1 MRILV
6 CLLGLAIVSSIHGA
20 DISGAGAKTHQL
32 LPWPRMEQPD
42 IAPTSPEAATN
53 LKRIPVPKG
62 FNISLW
68 AAEPM
73 LANPVAFCLD
83 EKGRVFVAETYRYR
97 TSVLDIRHY
106 MFMLEEDLAC
116 RTVQDRV
123 QMARRNFG
131 PQFDELELE
140 TEVIRLL
147 EDRDGDGKADFSSVY
162 ADKFNTSLDGI
173 ASGVLARKGKVYFT
187 NIPHLWK
194 LEGIDENGRAKSRES
209 LSYGYGVRFS
219 FTGHDMHGLA
229 IGPDGKLYFSIGD
242 RGATVVTKEMNLL
255 PYPDEGAVFRCNL
268 DGTGMEVVHR
278 GLRNPQELAFDN
290 YGNLF
295 TGDND
300 FDHGDEERLVQIAEG
315 GDSGWRVGYQH
326 APLGFDL
333 VPWKYEHIW
342 ISHNSR
348 QAHFNGVEVETPIED
363 IGVRPTAYLPPVSNI
378 GNGPSGLVYYP
389 GTGMPSK
396 YDNHF
401 FLCHFKGN
409 IVNSKIQA
417 FSVKP
422 KGATFELDNS
432 EVFTGMMQPTDLEF
446 GPDGALYFAD
456 WGQGWTRQRKGRIYR
471 IAHNGLRTD
480 AVATQTKEIF
490 GEGFEQRPERNLIG
504 LLGHRDRRIR
514 QEAHLELAARG
525 KDSIEALTDVAEN
538 SGHQLARIHA
548 IWALGIISRDT
559 DAGLESIDV
568 LLGDEDAEIRAQIAR
583 VFGWAKYGD
592 GVRALSALLKDGSA
606 RVRYYSAMALG
617 QIGEPRAV
625 PALVHLLAAN
635 DDADPYVRHAAV
647 MGLVGTANPRQLVA
661 AGVHRSAAVRMGA
674 LLALRKLGRSEI
686 EMFLHERNPEL
697 IIEAARAI
705 NDAPIEGAQ
714 EELAGLVSDLGR
726 VPEKFR
732 TMLAVRAIN
741 ANFRIGGADEAVALA
756 KLVADQTSDPAMRS
770 EALFALGTWG
780 SPHDRDRVMGIYRP
794 LGKRDTQPAIDAL
807 GPIVDDILKSAP
819 HEVQLAAIEAV
830 ENLGLK
836 SALSTMATLVRD
848 ENHGPNVRSAALI
861 TLAAMDSPGL
871 NSAIESTLRQA
882 NEELR
887 ATAVSLVGHLDQAD
901 ALKHIRKA
909 LKDGATPE
917 RQQAFTAL
925 ATLKDATADRIVGDW
940 MGKLAKGEVAGSL
953 QLDVLSAAERRS
965 AANIKQQVA
974 AFTEKQAKA
983 GELEPWKISLAG
995 GNAERGEDIFYNR
1008 RDVQCRRCHKIDGS
1022 GGEAGPELTG
1032 IGSKQSREYLLEAIV
1047 LPSAKIAEGFE
1058 NVQVETDGG
1067 PEEGGA
1073 EFAGVVKRETKDE
1086 LELVSFEDGTV
1097 VVEKKRITFRR
1108 KGLSGMPVGL
1118 HAMLGKR
1125 NLRDLIEFLARLK

>member
-1 MRILV
+1 MRFLV
-6 CLLGLAIVSSIHGA
+6 CLLGLLVFSSTDAA

-42 IAPTSPEAATN
+42 VAAASPEAATN
-53 LKRIPVPKG
+53 LKRIPVPAG
-62 FNISLW
+62 FNLSLW

-83 EKGRVFVAETYRYR
+83 ERGRVFVAETYRYR

-116 RTVQDRV
+116 RTAQDRV
-123 QMARRNFG
+123 QMSRRNFG

-140 TEVIRLL
+140 TEVVRLL
-147 EDRDGDGKADFSSVY
+147 EDRDGDGKADFSSIY
-162 ADKFNTSLDGI
+162 ADGFNTVLDGI
-173 ASGVLARKGKVYFT
+173 ASGVMARKGKVYFT
-187 NIPHLWK
+187 NIPHLWE
-194 LEGIDENGRAKSRES
+194 LEGIDENGKAKSRES

-229 IGPDGKLYFSIGD
+229 MGPDGKLYFSIGD
-242 RGATVVTKEMNLL
+242 RGATVVTKELNLL
-255 PYPDEGAVFRCNL
+255 AYPDEGAVFRCNL
-268 DGTGMEVVHR
+268 DGTEMEVVHR

-342 ISHNSR
+342 IAHHSR
-348 QAHFNGVEVETPIED
+348 QADFNGVAVGEPIED
-363 IGVRPTAYLPPVSNI
+363 IGVRPAAYLPPVSNI
-378 GNGPSGLVYYP
+378 GDGPSGLVYYP

-480 AVATQTKEIF
+480 AVVAQTKEIF
-490 GEGFEQRPERNLIG
+490 AEGFAHRTDRNLIG

-525 KDSIEALTDVAEN
+525 EAAAEELADVAHT
-538 SGHQLARIHA
+538 SGNQLARIHA
-548 IWALGIISRDT
+548 IWALGIIARDT
-559 DAGLESIDV
+559 EAGLQSIEG
-568 LLGDEDAEIRAQIAR
+568 LLADEDSEIRAQVAR
-583 VFGWAKYGD
+583 VCGWARSDRGTRWLI
-592 GVRALSALLKDGSA
+592 GLLRDGSE
-606 RVRYYSAMALG
+606 RVRYHAAISLG
-617 QIGEPRAV
+617 QIGAERAA
-625 PALVHLLAAN
+625 PALIAMLSAN
-635 DDADPYVRHAAV
+635 NDEDPYLRHAGA
-647 MGLVGTANPRQLVA
+647 MGLVGTASLQQLVN

-674 LLALRKLGRSEI
+674 LLAMRKLGLPEI
-686 EMFLHERNPEL
+686 QMFLHERDSRL
-697 IIEAARAI
+697 AIEAARAI
-705 NDAPIEGAQ
+705 NDSPVEAAQ
-714 EELAGLVSDLGR
+714 GELAGLVSDLNR

-741 ANFRIGGADEAVALA
+741 ANFRLGGTGEAQALA
-756 KLVADQTSDPAMRS
+756 DFASDPRAGSAMRA
-770 EALFALGTWG
+770 EALFALGSWG
-780 SPHDRDRVMGIYRP
+780 NPHDRDRVMGIYRP
-794 LGKRDTQPAIDAL
+794 IGKRSGEPAINAL
-807 GPIVDDILKSAP
+807 GPIIEEVLNSSP
-819 HEVQLAAIEAV
+819 HEVQLAAIQAV

-836 SALSTMATLVRD
+836 SALPTVAALVRD
-848 ENHGPNVRSAALI
+848 ENHGPSVRAAALQ
-861 TLAAMDSPGL
+861 TLAAMGSPEL
-871 NSAIESTLRQA
+871 NDAIENTLTQA

-887 ATAVSLVGHLDQAD
+887 ATAVSLVGHLRKSD
-901 ALKHIRKA
+901 ALKHIGKA
-909 LKDGATPE
+909 LSDGATGE

-925 ATLKDATADRIVGDW
+925 GALEGAEADDIVADW
-940 MGKLAKGEVAGSL
+940 MGRLAAGTVPGPL
-953 QLDVLSAAERRS
+953 QLDVLAAAERRGND
-965 AANIKQQVA
+965 AIKKQVA
-974 AFTEKQAKA
+974 AYRQTQADA
-983 GELEPWKISLAG
+983 GELEPWKVSLSG
-995 GNAERGEDIFYNR
+995 GNADRGEDIFRNR

-1022 GGEAGPELTG
+1022 GGEAGPDLTG
-1032 IGSKQSREYLLEAIV
+1032 IGGKQTREYLLEAIV
-1047 LPSAKIAEGFE
+1047 LPSAKIAEGFD

-1073 EFAGVVKRETKDE
+1073 EFAGVVKRETDAE

-1118 HAMLGKR
+1118 HAMLGKQ
-1125 NLRDLIEFLARLK
+1125 NLRDLIEFLAHLK

>member
-1 MRILV
+1 MRIFL
-6 CLLGLAIVSSIHGA
+6 CLLGLIFVARAPAA
-20 DISGAGAKTHQL
+20 DISGVGAKTHQL

-42 IAPTSPEAATN
+42 VAEASPEAATN
-53 LKRIPVPKG
+53 LKRIPVPNG
-62 FNISLW
+62 FRLSLW

-123 QMARRNFG
+123 QMSQRNFG
-131 PQFDELELE
+131 SQFDELELE
-140 TEVIRLL
+140 TEVVRLL
-147 EDRDGDGKADFSSVY
+147 EDRNGDGKADFSSIY

-255 PYPDEGAVFRCNL
+255 AYPDEGAVFRCNL
-268 DGTGMEVVHR
+268 DGTDLEVVHR

-342 ISHNSR
+342 ISHSSR
-348 QAHFNGVEVETPIED
+348 QADFNGVEVENPIED

-389 GTGMPSK
+389 GTGMPAK

-422 KGATFELDNS
+422 RGATFELDNS

-480 AVATQTKEIF
+480 AVAAQTKEIL
-490 GEGFEQRPERNLIG
+490 GEGFEQRSERNLIG

-514 QEAHLELAARG
+514 QEAHFELAARG
-525 KDSIEALTDVAEN
+525 KNSVAALADVVEN
-538 SGHQLARIHA
+538 SGHQIARIHA
-548 IWALGIISRDT
+548 IWALGNIARDT
-559 DAGLESIDV
+559 DAGLESIDR

-592 GVRALSALLKDGSA
+592 GTRALTALLKDGSA
-606 RVRYYSAMALG
+606 RVRYHAAVSLG
-617 QIGEPRAV
+617 QIGDSRAV
-625 PALVHLLAAN
+625 PALISLLSTNN
-635 DDADPYVRHAAV
+635 DEDAYLRHAAV
-647 MGLVGTANPRQLVA
+647 MGLVGTASPRQLTS

-674 LLALRKLGRSEI
+674 LLALRKLGRPEI
-686 EMFLHERNPEL
+686 EMFLHERNPQL
-697 IIEAARAI
+697 VIEAARAI
-705 NDAPIEGAQ
+705 NDAPIEAAQ
-714 EELAGLVSDLGR
+714 GELAGVVSDLGR

-741 ANFRIGGADEAVALA
+741 ANFRLGGTDQAIALA
-756 KLVADQTSDPAMRS
+756 KFVADKNADAAMRA

-780 SPHDRDRVMGIYRP
+780 NPHDRDRVMGVYRP
-794 LGKRDTQPAIDAL
+794 LGQRSAEPAIAAL
-807 GPIVDDILKSAP
+807 GPIIDNVLKSSS
-819 HEVQLAAIEAV
+819 HEVQLAAIQAV
-830 ENLGLK
+830 ENLGLT
-836 SALSTMATLVRD
+836 SALGTIAGLVSD
-848 ENHGPNVRSAALI
+848 ANHGPNVRAAALK
-861 TLAAMDSPGL
+861 TLATMDSPSL
-871 NSAIESTLRQA
+871 SNAIESTLKQA
-882 NEELR
+882 NEDLR
-887 ATAVSLVGHLDQAD
+887 ATAVSLVSHLQKGD
-901 ALKHIRKA
+901 ALKHIGKA
-909 LKDGATPE
+909 LKDGAKAE

-925 ATLKDATADRIVGDW
+925 ASLDGEESDRIIADW
-940 MGKLAKGEVAGSL
+940 MSKLVNGKVASPL
-953 QLDVLSAAERRS
+953 QLDVLTAAEKRS
-965 AANIKQQVA
+965 SDAIKKQVA
-974 AFTEKQAKA
+974 AFHAKQAKA
-983 GELEPWKISLAG
+983 GELEPWKISLHG
-995 GNAERGEDIFYNR
+995 GDAKRGEDIFYNR

-1022 GGEAGPELTG
+1022 GGEAGPDLTG
-1032 IGSKQSREYLLEAIV
+1032 IASKQSREYLLEAIV
-1047 LPSAKIAEGFE
+1047 LPSAKIAEGFD
-1058 NVQVETDGG
+1058 NIQVETDGG

-1097 VVEKKRITFRR
+1097 IVEKKRITFRR

-1118 HAMLGKR
+1118 HAMLGKQ
-1125 NLRDLIEFLARLK
+1125 NLRDLIEFLASLK